1 MRRLAF
7 FPPGLRRQLVA
18 WIALVMALTMSL
30 FVVLLTERQQN
41 FLLEQKISQA
51 RALTHSL
58 ASVAGPWLKARDVL
72 GLQEL
77 LDAQKAY
84 SELRYAVIVDL
95 EGRVLAHTDASYRGR
110 YLADLPERVDGYLLA
125 QTGELV
131 DYLHPVSFSGQHVGW
146 VRLGLGQAEARQEL
160 HNLRQGAL
168 LYALLSL
175 GLVVLIVVVLVQRVT
190 RKLYAIEDVVG
201 RVRGGDM
208 NCRVEVVGDDE
219 AARLALAFNDMLER
233 LSERARE
240 LRDMHR
246 VVQMSEA
253 RFRSIFER
261 SNTGIVFA
269 DASGMLIDFNP
280 AFSQMMR
287 GYTPAELHQ
296 LNLAQLSHP
305 NDREREHG
313 YFREILAGTRDD
325 YRIEKRYC
333 LRDGEVLWV
342 DLAVSALRDEAG
354 TPLYFV
360 GVVVDVSHRKHAEEG
375 LIEAKQAAEA
385 ANRAK
390 SEFLANMSHEIR
402 TPMNAII
409 GLSRLVL
416 DSPLSPQQR
425 DYLGKAH
432 DSARAL
438 LVILN
443 DILDYSKIEAG
454 RLDVEY
460 QPFVLDHVLQRVA
473 DLFSAQLEEKGLEL
487 FFSIAPGMPQD
498 LIGDATRLTQVLV
511 NLVGNA
517 VKFTERGEIEL
528 AVSGECDRDDS
539 LQLQVSVRD
548 TGIGL
553 SAEQSES
560 LFQPF
565 TQADSSTTRKHG
577 GTGLGLA
584 ISRRLVHLMGGEIS
598 VNSIL
603 GAGATFSF
611 HVRVGVAAGAARPAD
626 LQQLAGLRVLV
637 VDDQERSRQILGD
650 WLQAWKIQVD
660 VAASGLDALGLIEA
674 ALLGGTRH
682 DVLLLDGQMPD
693 LAARQLLARIDT
705 LLPQAELPPWRV
717 VLASAGAAE
726 ALRQLAGEVR
736 IDAFLS
742 KPATPSALFDTLLAV
757 LAPPGSPA
765 AAAAGGASG
774 SAALAG
780 VRILLVEDNPN
791 NQLVAAEFLRR
802 QGAQVEI
809 AEHGAQ
815 AVDRVAGGEVPDVVL
830 MDLHMPVMGGLEAT
844 RRIRALPHAATLPVI
859 AMTAAVM
866 AEDRRL
872 CEEAG
877 MADFVP
883 KPIDPE
889 VLLAALGRCLGR
901 RLVLPLPRVQA
912 TATELPRLP
921 GFELEEALV
930 RLGGN
935 REMLYQLLRDL
946 AAAIPDHCQQLAEL
960 VDVSALRR
968 EAHMLKGVLAN
979 LGGRQLAEQAAMLEK
994 ALIGASTVSTEAQ
1007 HLCAAW
1013 QHDLQAAASA
1023 ICQLVPEARTEAV
1036 ADGALSAEERHIF
1049 LACLRED
1056 EYPPQALVEKLR
1068 GEADK
1073 MPALALALR
1082 CLDNFDYA
1090 GALEALA
1097 DWHDKENAG

>member
-1 MRRLAF
+1 MKRFAL

-30 FVVLLTERQQN
+30 FVVLLTQRQQD

-51 RALTHSL
+51 RALSHSL
-58 ASVAGPWLKARDVL
+58 ASVAGPWLKARDLL

-77 LDAQKAY
+77 IEAQKAY
-84 SELRYAVIVDL
+84 PELSYALIVDR
-95 EGRVLAHTDASYRGR
+95 EGMVLAHNDAAYRGR

-125 QTGELV
+125 RTKDLV
-131 DYLHPVSFSGQHVGW
+131 DYLQPVSFAGQHVGW
-146 VRLGLGQAEARQEL
+146 VRLGLGQAEVQQEL
-160 HNLRQGAL
+160 RSLRQNASLYTL
-168 LYALLSL
+168 LAL
-175 GLVVLIVVVLVQRVT
+175 GLMVLIVVLLVQKVT
-190 RKLYAIEDVVG
+190 RKLDAIEDVVG

-208 NCRVEVVGDDE
+208 GCRVEVVGDDE
-219 AARLALAFNDMLER
+219 AGRLAQAFNDMLER
-233 LSERARE
+233 LNERARE

-269 DASGMLIDFNP
+269 DAAGLLIDFNP

-287 GYTPAELHQ
+287 GYTSAELHE

-305 NDREREHG
+305 DDREREHG
-313 YFREILAGTRDD
+313 YFGEILAGTRDD

-333 LRDGEVLWV
+333 LRDGELLWV

-360 GVVVDVSHRKHAEEG
+360 GVVVDVSHRKYAEEG

-416 DSPLSPQQR
+416 DSPLAPQQR
-425 DYLGKAH
+425 DYLVKAH

-460 QPFVLDHVLQRVA
+460 QPFVLDQVLRRVA

-487 FFSIAPGMPQD
+487 FFSIAPGMPQN

-528 AVSGECDRDDS
+528 AVSGECDREEM

-598 VNSIL
+598 VSSTL

-611 HVRVGVAAGAARPAD
+611 HVRVGVSAGAARSAD
-626 LQQLAGLRVLV
+626 LQRLAGLRVLV
-637 VDDQERSRQILGD
+637 VDDQELSRQILGD

-660 VAASGLDALGLIEA
+660 VAASGLEALGLIEA
-674 ALLGGTRH
+674 ALLGETQY

-693 LAARQLLARIDT
+693 LAARELLVRIDA
-705 LLPQAELPPWRV
+705 LLPQPEQPPWRI
-717 VLASAGAAE
+717 VLASAGGIE
-726 ALRQLAGEVR
+726 PLRQLAGEVR
-736 IDAFLS
+736 IDTFLS

-757 LAPPGSPA
+757 LAP
-765 AAAAGGASG
+765 AGGR
-774 SAALAG
+774 AAVEADAANCAGMLSG
-780 VRILLVEDNPN
+780 VRVLLVEDNPN

-802 QGAQVEI
+802 QGAQVDI
-809 AEHGAQ
+809 AENGVE
-815 AVDRVAGGEVPDVVL
+815 AVERVANGAPLDVVL

-844 RRIRALPHAATLPVI
+844 RRIHALPRAANLPVI

-877 MADFVP
+877 MTDFVP

-889 VLLAALGRCLGR
+889 VLLVALGRCLGR
-901 RLVLPLPRVQA
+901 RLVAVLPRAQA
-912 TATELPRLP
+912 AGASLPALP
-921 GFELEEALV
+921 GFELGEALA
-930 RLGGN
+930 RLGGS
-935 REMLYQLLRDL
+935 RELLYQLLRDL
-946 AAAIPDHCQQLAEL
+946 ALAIPEHCQRLAGLAEAP
-960 VDVSALRR
+960 ALRR
-968 EAHMLKGVLAN
+968 EVHMLKGVLAN
-979 LGGRQLAEQAAMLEK
+979 LGGYLLAEQAALLEK
-994 ALIGASTVSTEAQ
+994 AVVSASTVSIEAQ
-1007 HLCAAW
+1007 SLCAAW
-1013 QHDLQAAASA
+1013 RHDLQAAAEA
-1023 ICQLVPEARTEAV
+1023 ILRQLPDARAETA
-1036 ADGALSAEERHIF
+1036 GSALSAEERRSF

-1056 EYPPQALVEKLR
+1056 EYPPQTLVEKLR

-1090 GALEALA
+1090 AALEALVVWQ
-1097 DWHDKENAG
+1097 DEDSAG